1 MSKEMRKS
9 IKQAGVRPGTMYEL
23 SKVHKQ
29 GVDGSTPLTPT
40 LSVLQTPTY
49 NFTKFSVSILNYFT
63 KNK

>member
-1 MSKEMRKS
+1 MRKS

-49 NFTKFSVSILNYFT
+49 YFT